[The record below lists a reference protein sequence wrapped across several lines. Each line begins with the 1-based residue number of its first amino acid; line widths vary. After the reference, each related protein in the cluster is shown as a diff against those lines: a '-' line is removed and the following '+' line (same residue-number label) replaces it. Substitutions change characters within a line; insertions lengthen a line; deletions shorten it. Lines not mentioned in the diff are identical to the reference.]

1 MPSKEQTAI
10 IEAPA
15 DRHIKVVAVAGS
27 GKSSTIRQRVA
38 HLIRECGIDP
48 RRMLILMFNKSA
60 QIEFATKLGALNVP
74 GPPPSTRTYHSM
86 GSRLCQSLTERGFL
100 ARADLVDDAGKRRS
114 GALARHALAEVVGD
128 TKIRGLKADNRGAQS
143 EFLEFVDL
151 VKSSSVGPEASF
163 KEAGIDQQFEPW
175 VECFYA
181 FERARKKASI
191 RFFSDLIYDPVMMLL
206 SNPEAQSFISNK
218 MQQILVD
225 EYQDIN
231 DISQELI
238 RLIAGQTAKVTVVG
252 DDDQTIYEFR
262 GSRPHYLI
270 NRFEES
276 FPDPLTFKLS
286 RTYRYG
292 HSISLIA
299 NNVIRRNTDRF
310 TKVCISDAST
320 KPALIKL
327 FQARHGGGSLSEA
340 LETVVTPILDYQ
352 SKGLRYSDCAVL
364 LRLFASAPVIELA
377 LMLRRVP
384 YSLEG
389 ARPVLQ
395 QEPFKT
401 FLAMISVCAAH
412 TPDCVA
418 DTVHALLPH
427 SLAFP
432 PMAMKRDKIELL
444 MKLVRTR
451 ALDKEAFLDELG
463 EGLSNA
469 ARTRLLDRLIAIEWI
484 SKNLSL
490 PPAEFM
496 AGFLEKSNAR
506 EIIRMFAGDDD
517 EGAEELRAIDAF
529 LAFLRE
535 LNCKSHAELEQ
546 FIEQYQAIC
555 DTSTS
560 SVRITT
566 VHRSKGLEWPV
577 VVIPRLCETLFPHER
592 KNQPTDMQS
601 ERRLFYVA
609 VTRAT
614 RYLVLVVPSDD
625 LLERSIAERRSEI
638 PLSIFGDNARASRFV
653 YEANIAPSVVLAKDI
668 HNRADYSAIEE
679 LDDPEPFNEYL
690 RAIGSEMTIS
700 PARVFRT

>member
-15 DRHIKVVAVAGS
+15 DRHIKVVAVPGS
-27 GKSSTIRQRVA
+27 GKSTTIRQRVA
-38 HLIRECGIDP
+38 HLIAQCGIDP
-48 RRMLILMFNKSA
+48 RRMLILMFNTSA
-60 QIEFATKLGALNVP
+60 RKEFSIKLGALNLQGPVP
-74 GPPPSTRTYHSM
+74 SIRTYHSM
-86 GSRLCQSLTERGFL
+86 GSRLCISLTENGFL
-100 ARADLVDDAGKRRS
+100 PKADLFDDEGKRRS
-114 GALARHALAEVVGD
+114 GALAREALAVVVGE
-128 TKIRGLKADNRGAQS
+128 TKLRGLKADNRVAQS
-143 EFLEFVDL
+143 DFLEFVDL
-151 VKSSSVGPEASF
+151 VKSSTIGPEASF
-163 KEAGIDQQFEPW
+163 KEAGIDKQFEPW
-175 VECFYA
+175 VDCFYA
-181 FERARKKASI
+181 FENARKKAAV

-206 SNPEAQSFISNK
+206 SNAKAQAFISNK

-238 RLIAGQTAKVTVVG
+238 RLIAGDTAKVTVVG

-270 NRFEES
+270 NRFEET

-310 TKVCISDAST
+310 KKACISDAST
-320 KPALIKL
+320 RPALIKL
-327 FQARHGGGSLSEA
+327 FQARHGGGSLAEA
-340 LETVVTPILDYQ
+340 LETVVAPITDYK
-352 SKGLRYSDCAVL
+352 SKGLQFSDCAVL

-377 LMLRRVP
+377 LMLQKVP
-384 YSLEG
+384 YILEG
-389 ARPVLQ
+389 ARPVLH
-395 QEPFKT
+395 QEPFRT
-401 FLAMISVCAAH
+401 FLKMISICAAH
-412 TPDCVA
+412 KPDRVA
-418 DTVHALLPH
+418 DTVQALLPH
-427 SLAFP
+427 TIAFP
-432 PMAMKRDKIELL
+432 PMAMKRDKIERV

-451 ALDKEAFLDELG
+451 ALDKEAFLDEVAD
-463 EGLSNA
+463 GLSNT

-484 SKNLSL
+484 SRNLSL

-496 AGFLEKSNAR
+496 AGYLEKSNAR
-506 EIIRMFAGDDD
+506 EIIRMFAGDDE
-517 EGAEELRAIDAF
+517 EGAEELRAMDAF

-535 LNCKSHAELEQ
+535 LNCQSHAELEQ
-546 FIEQYQAIC
+546 FIEQYRAIC

-577 VVIPRLCETLFPHER
+577 VVLPRLCETQFPHER

-609 VTRAT
+609 ITRAT
-614 RYLVLVVPSDD
+614 RHLVLVVPSDD
-625 LLERSIAERRSEI
+625 LLERAIAERRSEI
-638 PLSIFGDNARASRFV
+638 PLSIFGDKARASRFV
-653 YEANIAPSVVLAKDI
+653 YETNIAPSVVLAKDI
-668 HNRADYSAIEE
+668 HSGAGYSVIEE

-690 RAIGSEMTIS
+690 RAIGSEMMIS
-700 PARVFRT
+700 PARVFRK

>member
-27 GKSSTIRQRVA
+27 GKSTTIRQRVA
-38 HLIRECGIDP
+38 YLIRNCGVDP

-60 QIEFATKLGALNVP
+60 QVEFSTKLGALNVP

-100 ARADLVDDAGKRRS
+100 PKAELVDDAGKRRS
-114 GALARHALAEVVGD
+114 GALARHALSEVVGE
-128 TKIRGLKADNRGAQS
+128 TKVRGLKADNRGAQS

-151 VKSSSVGPEASF
+151 VKSSTMGPEASF
-163 KEAGIDQQFEPW
+163 KEAAIDKQFEPW

-181 FERARKKASI
+181 FEQARKKAGV

-206 SNPEAQSFISNK
+206 SNADAQSFVSNK

-238 RLIAGQTAKVTVVG
+238 KLIAGHTAKVTVVG

-270 NRFEES
+270 SRFEET

-310 TKVCISDAST
+310 AKVCISDAST

-327 FQARHGGGSLSEA
+327 FQAHHGGGSLSEA
-340 LETVVTPILDYQ
+340 LETVVSPIMDYKA
-352 SKGLRYSDCAVL
+352 KGLQFSDCAVL

-377 LMLRRVP
+377 LMLRKVP

-389 ARPVLQ
+389 TRPVLQ

-401 FLAMISVCAAH
+401 FLAMISICAAH
-412 TPDCVA
+412 KPDSIA

-427 SLAFP
+427 SVAFP
-432 PMAMKRDKIELL
+432 PMAMKRDKIERA

-463 EGLSNA
+463 DGLSNT
-469 ARTRLLDRLIAIEWI
+469 ARTRLLDRLIAIEWM

-490 PPAEFM
+490 PPAEFL
-496 AGFLEKSNAR
+496 AGYLEKSNAR
-506 EIIRMFAGDDD
+506 EIIRMFAGDED
-517 EGAEELRAIDAF
+517 EGAEELRAVDAF
-529 LAFLRE
+529 LAFLRALQCNSHTE
-535 LNCKSHAELEQ
+535 LDR
-546 FIEQYQAIC
+546 FIEQYRAIC

-577 VVIPRLCETLFPHER
+577 VVLPRLCETQFPHER

-609 VTRAT
+609 ITRAT

-625 LLERSIAERRSEI
+625 LLERSIVEKRSEI

-668 HNRADYSAIEE
+668 HGGAGYSVIEE

-690 RAIGSEMTIS
+690 RAINSEMTIS